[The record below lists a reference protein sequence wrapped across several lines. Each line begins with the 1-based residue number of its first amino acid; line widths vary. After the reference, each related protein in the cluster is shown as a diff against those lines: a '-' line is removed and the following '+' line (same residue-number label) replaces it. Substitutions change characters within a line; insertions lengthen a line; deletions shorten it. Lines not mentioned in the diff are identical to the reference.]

1 MRYVGKSKS
10 GGEVYHK
17 AEFGD
22 PYFEA
27 VYRALMT
34 YGKASAEAR
43 KLISKYSSKLVDWKH
58 QGKEEHQAALD
69 IINGR

>member
-1 MRYVGKSKS
+1 MRYVGKSKT
-10 GGEVYHK
+10 GGEVYCK
-17 AEFGD
+17 GQFGD

-27 VYRALMT
+27 VYNALMT
-34 YGKASAEAR
+34 YGKPSRDAQ
-43 KLISKYSSKLVDWKH
+43 KLISRYSSKLVDWKH